1 MTSKQEALLKPSSTE
16 EKVEEKYSHRRFGR
30 KPTNEKENG
39 IANKVAHGGFTAHGY
54 SDFSSS
60 RKAMLMSIAA
70 FLLYTIIGTVVFA
83 NWVDGWSTVDAL
95 YYTVATFTTV
105 GYGDLSPVTPGQRVF
120 GIFFAIFGIIVLG
133 NVALGIVFDQL
144 INSFQKARKENANST
159 KRNLMNKFEQ
169 KSMSNSSMKNGL
181 GSDDG
186 KSEGKHPDSSSLR
199 KEASPLK
206 EEEKEQRLWLNS
218 ITNLVLVAVG
228 IILPAVII
236 GIIEGWSVIDILY
249 FASITA
255 TTIGYGDLSPQ
266 TLSTRLI
273 AVFYLPFCISIMAKI
288 FSDITTT
295 FMEKRAQE
303 AEEEFYDR
311 KLTKDDLK
319 AMDIAKNG
327 DVSVGEF
334 LEFML
339 VTMNKVDSEDI
350 KELKDLYS
358 ALDTDADGS
367 LTLNDLH
374 QYAYGEDMYDDKE
387 DEEGGNIQTL
397 SARSPDKE
405 GYIGGI
411 AALWRK
417 VH

>member
-1 MTSKQEALLKPSSTE
+1 MTDT
-16 EKVEEKYSHRRFGR
+16 
-30 KPTNEKENG
+30 TNEKENG
-39 IANKVAHGGFTAHGY
+39 IANKVADGFTSHGY

-60 RKAMLMSIAA
+60 RKAMLLSIAA
-70 FLLYTIIGTVVFA
+70 FLLYTIIGTVVFTTWA
-83 NWVDGWSTVDAL
+83 GWSTVDAL

-144 INSFQKARKENANST
+144 INTFQKTQT
-159 KRNLMNKFEQ
+159 KSKKSNQDKFMSKFETV
-169 KSMSNSSMKNGL
+169 SRRNSL
-181 GSDDG
+181 RD
-186 KSEGKHPDSSSLR
+186 SETSQSLSSSP
-199 KEASPLK
+199 KEK
-206 EEEKEQRLWLNS
+206 QKQRLRV
-218 ITNLVLVAVG
+218 IMTNLALITVG
-228 IILPAVII
+228 IILPAAII

-273 AVFYLPFCISIMAKI
+273 AVFYLPLCISIMAKI
-288 FSDITTT
+288 FSDITTI

-303 AEEEFYDR
+303 AEEKFYDR

-327 DVSVGEF
+327 SVSVEEF

-339 VTMNKVDSEDI
+339 VTMNKVESEDI

-374 QYAYGEDMYDDKE
+374 QYAYGEDIYDDTSRE
-387 DEEGGNIQTL
+387 DEEGGNIQAL

-405 GYIGGI
+405 GYVGGI
-411 AALWRK
+411 AA
-417 VH
+417 

>member
-16 EKVEEKYSHRRFGR
+16 EKVDEKYSHRRFGR

-105 GYGDLSPVTPGQRVF
+105 GYGDISPVTPGQRVF

-186 KSEGKHPDSSSLR
+186 KSEGKHPNSSSLR

-228 IILPAVII
+228 IILPAAII
-236 GIIEGWSVIDILY
+236 GIIEGWPVIDILY

-273 AVFYLPFCISIMAKI
+273 AAFYLPLCISIMAKI
-288 FSDITTT
+288 FSYITAK

-303 AEEEFYDR
+303 AEDTFY
-311 KLTKDDLK
+311 
-319 AMDIAKNG
+319 N
-327 DVSVGEF
+327 
-334 LEFML
+334 
-339 VTMNKVDSEDI
+339 
-350 KELKDLYS
+350 
-358 ALDTDADGS
+358 
-367 LTLNDLH
+367 
-374 QYAYGEDMYDDKE
+374 
-387 DEEGGNIQTL
+387 
-397 SARSPDKE
+397 
-405 GYIGGI
+405 
-411 AALWRK
+411 
-417 VH
+417 